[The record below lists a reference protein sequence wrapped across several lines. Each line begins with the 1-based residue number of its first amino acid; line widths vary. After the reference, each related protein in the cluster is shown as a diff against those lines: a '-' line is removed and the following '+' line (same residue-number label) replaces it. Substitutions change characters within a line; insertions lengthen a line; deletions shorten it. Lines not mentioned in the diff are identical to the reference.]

1 MIVFLF
7 LLTAFQATETVPI
20 DHTGALSLEISVPES
35 WGVAIRPRDQY
46 AFHRDIVIA
55 MNNQG
60 DDSLC
65 VSALVKNEGGGRR
78 SITDGP
84 EAIAADLVPGTVY
97 LDVSVIVGGPA
108 PINVPYAWAAED
120 QWNVQI
126 AGIMEHKMVDTAG
139 YRLVA
144 YTAHFFH
151 WGLHWE
157 ARICARQPFAQRD
170 LDLALT
176 ALKTL
181 RLPNTPVLDARQ
193 AIEVALPYVP
203 EDMRK
208 EIIESNEKCGCCTG
222 YNVVGTKSAS
232 GFRVVLDLLEEPLS
246 NRVRKSVSF
255 EVDRAGGV
263 ARVAK

>member
-1 MIVFLF
+1 MIAFLF
-7 LLTAFQATETVPI
+7 LLTAFQATETIAI
-20 DHTGALSLEISVPES
+20 DHTGTLSLEISVPES

-46 AFHRDIVIA
+46 GLHRDTVVA
-55 MNNQG
+55 MNNRG
-60 DDSLC
+60 DDSLY
-65 VSALVKNEGGGRR
+65 VSALAKYEDGRIR

-120 QWNVQI
+120 QLNVQI
-126 AGIMEHKMVDTAG
+126 SRIMEHQMVDTAG
-139 YRLVA
+139 FRLVA
-144 YTAHFFH
+144 YTAHFYH
-151 WGLHWE
+151 WGMHWE
-157 ARICARQPFAQRD
+157 ARICAREPFAKKDFDRA
-170 LDLALT
+170 LA

-181 RLPNTPVLDARQ
+181 RLPDIPVLEARQ

-208 EIIESNEKCGCCTG
+208 AIIESNEKCGCCTG
-222 YNVVGTKSAS
+222 YNVAGTESAS
-232 GFRVVLDLLEEPLS
+232 GFRVVFDLLEEPRS
-246 NRVRKSVSF
+246 TNVRRSVSF
-255 EVDRAGGV
+255 DVDRAGGV